1 MTDLREIPFAS
12 VCNRSNL
19 GIFFASS
26 PIIFQAGYFS
36 EIGIEYLSF
45 MSIGQAIVNSLLIA
59 PVIPVILWIAAYT
72 WEGILDR
79 VRSGETPSDYKLLR
93 YWNFVERPKTLF
105 IIIYLILLISYAENY
120 LDLGNYRVSS
130 KVSEFIFLASMAN
143 GWIIVVWLVSL
154 LRHHA
159 DIDGLVYR
167 RNVVQLVLLL
177 PILIYFSGSI
187 YAEYFSGKDCLIEA
201 DGKTEE
207 ARFLVSSGDMIIF
220 QYEAGTAAINKS
232 IVTRISCQS
241 KVSQKTDIK
250 KQYGPPVFY

>member
-130 KVSEFIFLASMAN
+130 KVSEFIFFSVYGKRLDNCCLASFPSETSRRYRWSCLQEKCRSA
-143 GWIIVVWLVSL
+143 SAFTTYSYL
-154 LRHHA
+154 L
-159 DIDGLVYR
+159 
-167 RNVVQLVLLL
+167 
-177 PILIYFSGSI
+177 FW
-187 YAEYFSGKDCLIEA
+187 
-201 DGKTEE
+201 
-207 ARFLVSSGDMIIF
+207 
-220 QYEAGTAAINKS
+220 QYL
-232 IVTRISCQS
+232 R
-241 KVSQKTDIK
+241 
-250 KQYGPPVFY
+250 